1 MSVYAPPIL
10 PELLFHR
17 NTNWDLKDDKKHVER
32 STSEVDSG
40 ANTSP
45 TYVAFAEEH
54 PIVSRRELW
63 SYYGE
68 LNVLL
73 AISQY

>member
-1 MSVYAPPIL
+1 MSVHAPSIL
-10 PELLFHR
+10 PELLFYR
-17 NTNWDLKDDKKHVER
+17 NENWDSKDHKKYVER
-32 STSEVDSG
+32 PTSEVDSG

-68 LNVLL
+68 FNFLL
-73 AISQY
+73 AISQC

>member
-1 MSVYAPPIL
+1 MSISAPPIL
-10 PELLFHR
+10 PELLFYR
-17 NTNWDLKDDKKHVER
+17 NANWDLKDDTKYAER
-32 STSEVDSG
+32 PTSEVNSG

-68 LNVLL
+68 WNFLL
-73 AISQY
+73 AISQC